1 MSWQSESINT
11 CMAKPITNVI
21 SVEKNVPFGSA
32 SEGNLIFFYPCFLGT
47 WMNAG
52 STFLKYRSIL
62 KEEAIEY
69 ILVIGSK
76 GDGRPIKM
84 DSEREQEKNGSPKL
98 F

>member
-1 MSWQSESINT
+1 MT
-11 CMAKPITNVI
+11 
-21 SVEKNVPFGSA
+21 FD
-32 SEGNLIFFYPCFLGT
+32 NLIFKTLDIRGKLEKKLFSQKSKIHACPCFLGT

-76 GDGRPIKM
+76 RDGRPIKM
-84 DSEREQEKNGSPKL
+84 DSEREKKRKP
-98 F
+98 

>member
-1 MSWQSESINT
+1 
-11 CMAKPITNVI
+11 
-21 SVEKNVPFGSA
+21 
-32 SEGNLIFFYPCFLGT
+32 
-47 WMNAG
+47 MNAG

-84 DSEREQEKNGSPKL
+84 DSEREKRKNGSPKL

>member
-1 MSWQSESINT
+1 
-11 CMAKPITNVI
+11 MAKPITNVI
-21 SVEKNVPFGSA
+21 SVEKKLFLFVA
-32 SEGNLIFFYPCFLGT
+32 HLREIFFFSFTLAFLGT

-62 KEEAIEY
+62 KEEAFEY

>member
-1 MSWQSESINT
+1 
-11 CMAKPITNVI
+11 MAKPIPNVI

-32 SEGNLIFFYPCFLGT
+32 SEGNLFFSFTLAFLGT

-62 KEEAIEY
+62 KEEAFEY

>member
-1 MSWQSESINT
+1 MWQPEILV
-11 CMAKPITNVI
+11 KRLWDKLEIFLLLPL
-21 SVEKNVPFGSA
+21 PFG
-32 SEGNLIFFYPCFLGT
+32 NLE

-76 GDGRPIKM
+76 RDGRPIKM
-84 DSEREQEKNGSPKL
+84 DSEGEREKEKRKP
-98 F
+98 

>member
-1 MSWQSESINT
+1 
-11 CMAKPITNVI
+11 
-21 SVEKNVPFGSA
+21 
-32 SEGNLIFFYPCFLGT
+32 
-47 WMNAG
+47 MNAG

-84 DSEREQEKNGSPKL
+84 DSEREKRKNGSPKL
-98 F
+98 LGLPTSNEPEHSMV